1 MKLPKV
7 GFHCKLMLVM
17 YLNGFEKWQEK
28 EFFSFWH
35 STLFIIYH
43 SVRDNVT
50 TLVISS
56 EWSSTTVCLPL
67 IKRHV
72 GNPQSS
78 YGSSNSEYCSCSS
91 KFRFEPCSFKI
102 FSTVSCELNN
112 IDAFCLQVK
121 LCATKENVIVDI
133 CIFLIIWLLFV
144 EPIYFPK
151 SLSWSNFL
159 VKTFMSFWHFIL
171 DQILMSKLSPTKW
184 SYPSFILFSMADVSM
199 LP

>member
-17 YLNGFEKWQEK
+17 YVNSIEKWQKK
-28 EFFSFWH
+28 ELFSFWH

-43 SVRDNVT
+43 SVRVLDNVT

-56 EWSSTTVCLPL
+56 EWSSTTVYLPL

-78 YGSSNSEYCSCSS
+78 YGSNKSEYCSCSS

-112 IDAFCLQVK
+112 NDAFCLQVK
-121 LCATKENVIVDI
+121 LCKTNVK
-133 CIFLIIWLLFV
+133 C
-144 EPIYFPK
+144 
-151 SLSWSNFL
+151 
-159 VKTFMSFWHFIL
+159 
-171 DQILMSKLSPTKW
+171 
-184 SYPSFILFSMADVSM
+184 
-199 LP
+199 

>member
-17 YLNGFEKWQEK
+17 YLNSFERWQEK
-28 EFFSFWH
+28 ELFSFWH

-43 SVRDNVT
+43 SVRVLDNVT

-56 EWSSTTVCLPL
+56 EWSSTTVYLPL

-112 IDAFCLQVK
+112 NDAFCIHVK
-121 LCATKENVIVDI
+121 LCAIKVK
-133 CIFLIIWLLFV
+133 CYRWYLYFLTIWLFYVGFPNTTFV
-144 EPIYFPK
+144 DNLYPPMY
-151 SLSWSNFL
+151 
-159 VKTFMSFWHFIL
+159 IL
-171 DQILMSKLSPTKW
+171 KLYNIETYLCSQV
-184 SYPSFILFSMADVSM
+184 L
-199 LP
+199 

>member
-28 EFFSFWH
+28 ELFSFWH

-43 SVRDNVT
+43 SVRVLDNVT

-56 EWSSTTVCLPL
+56 EWSSTTVYLPL

-112 IDAFCLQVK
+112 NDAFRLQVK
-121 LCATKENVIVDI
+121 LCAAKVECYRLYLYFSNHLTTFRRVVDN
-133 CIFLIIWLLFV
+133 LYQ
-144 EPIYFPK
+144 PMY
-151 SLSWSNFL
+151 
-159 VKTFMSFWHFIL
+159 IL
-171 DQILMSKLSPTKW
+171 KL
-184 SYPSFILFSMADVSM
+184 
-199 LP
+199 

>member
-1 MKLPKV
+1 
-7 GFHCKLMLVM
+7 MLVM

-28 EFFSFWH
+28 ELFFFRH

-43 SVRDNVT
+43 SVRVLDNVT

-56 EWSSTTVCLPL
+56 EWSSTTVYLPL

-112 IDAFCLQVK
+112 NDAFCIHVK
-121 LCATKENVIVDI
+121 LCAIKVK
-133 CIFLIIWLLFV
+133 CYRWYLYFLTIWLFYVGFPNTTFV
-144 EPIYFPK
+144 DNLYPPMY
-151 SLSWSNFL
+151 
-159 VKTFMSFWHFIL
+159 IL
-171 DQILMSKLSPTKW
+171 KLYNIETYLCSQV
-184 SYPSFILFSMADVSM
+184 L
-199 LP
+199 